1 MVNLFYI
8 EFTECFNSLDL
19 HSSGQQVSRFRHI
32 KFVSSGVTLSTAS
45 SRGEKKC
52 RPISSP
58 IYIKSYIFVAGI
70 GKLKKKFFGG
80 DIYLLYKLLLLSWAS
95 KTQRKLRDRSKNLNS
110 EEDRG
115 YYYSSDRII
124 KDYAYYG
131 LCVFRRGH
139 LVNFIA
145 LWSSKSQHTRESRK
159 LGRKWIR
166 DFNRTET
173 NQTETVKRPNH
184 AVIFTAFW
192 PCGGNLLGR
201 GS

>member
-1 MVNLFYI
+1 M
-8 EFTECFNSLDL
+8 
-19 HSSGQQVSRFRHI
+19 
-32 KFVSSGVTLSTAS
+32 
-45 SRGEKKC
+45 
-52 RPISSP
+52 
-58 IYIKSYIFVAGI
+58 AGI

-166 DFNRTET
+166 DFKPNRNQPNWNSET
-173 NQTETVKRPNH
+173 TQSCSYFYCFLAMRWQSSRPRILAKIWTSSGKTCVKSILGMVYYSPKEYLQSRSKC
-184 AVIFTAFW
+184 FREWT
-192 PCGGNLLGR
+192 PC
-201 GS
+201 SFF